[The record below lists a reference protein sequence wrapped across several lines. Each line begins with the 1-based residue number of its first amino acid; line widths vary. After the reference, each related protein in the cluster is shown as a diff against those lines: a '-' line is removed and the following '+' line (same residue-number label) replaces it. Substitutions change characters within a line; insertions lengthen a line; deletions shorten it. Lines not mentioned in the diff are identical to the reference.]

1 VPFLL
6 LMLLA
11 LVLVVLRPGIAMYL
25 VTGKF

>member
-1 VPFLL
+1 